1 MSNDYAILYKV
12 DGFETSHTKYLSG
25 DNEHEVREEFIA
37 SDFNNQYKIDIIE
50 IVNVHELDNKI
61 VAVSQS

>member
-25 DNEHEVREEFIA
+25 ENEHVVRENFIA

-50 IVNVHELDNKI
+50 IVNVHEHDDKI
-61 VAVSQS
+61 VPIT